1 MRRFE
6 LMAGLLVALI
16 AFIIFKVI
24 GLVIKFAFIAAVL
37 GFIAGL
43 VIARMLRS
51 KAR

>member
-6 LMAGLLVALI
+6 LIVGLLVAVI
-16 AFIIFKVI
+16 AFVILKVI

-43 VIARMLRS
+43 AIARMFRS